1 MAFSPPRPGGP
12 SGRASFPQPSLFPSS
27 CLTVSFTL
35 LLPCLSA
42 ATAGSEPLPR
52 HRAAQSFPA
61 VPAQPVHLLGAVRRL
76 MTASIFPRASD
87 PHADVSHGVRM
98 LRCRCLSY
106 TTARPPLVL
115 LIRCIMQLL
124 GKFSAHSL
132 CPRLIH
138 SLSRGLSRVGSGG
151 LCARASSPFPSP
163 GASDAGVQGSP
174 GTPGS
179 MHPCVPGPREW
190 ALLHTEPGWLH
201 GGGEA
206 GRREAG
212 GRHFCLPL
220 QTESTTSQHKR
231 FKSPPFFFSPKMQTT
246 I

>member
-1 MAFSPPRPGGP
+1 
-12 SGRASFPQPSLFPSS
+12 
-27 CLTVSFTL
+27 
-35 LLPCLSA
+35 
-42 ATAGSEPLPR
+42 
-52 HRAAQSFPA
+52 
-61 VPAQPVHLLGAVRRL
+61 
-76 MTASIFPRASD
+76 
-87 PHADVSHGVRM
+87 M
-98 LRCRCLSY
+98 LRCCCLSY

-115 LIRCIMQLL
+115 LIGCIMQLL

-190 ALLHTEPGWLH
+190 ALLHMEPGWLH

-220 QTESTTSQHKR
+220 QTESTTSQHKS
-231 FKSPPFFFSPKMQTT
+231 FKPPPFFFFPQNANHNLIAPKQTCISRTQAQPRGRLWPHGRQVGLPKQDGAGSVTSQALYESPESTRQGVSGDDVPRTLPAGVNAQRQRPVSPCRVT
-246 I
+246 RAGGSGPS